1 MIRAELRALSK
12 EELIELVLELYA
24 MNEKLR
30 EENAQLRERV
40 AKLEKQLKRPAK
52 TPKNSSVPPSAGR
65 KASRRRSSKQRK
77 RGAQKG
83 HKGTS
88 RRRSEPDVTVECQV
102 ETCPDCGADLASV
115 DQDLLGSTQVVE
127 IPPVEPVVVEAH
139 RYGCRCPQCGASVEA
154 NYPPGMESERVFG
167 RRIEALVTYLHEVH
181 HLSYVR
187 LQRVMQV
194 ISGLIISV
202 GALVNIVGRTAKR
215 LEPAAEAIRDEIR
228 GEEVVGSD
236 ETGARVNGQ
245 NWWQWTFVTDRSTY
259 HVIASSRGSG
269 VIRRVMGEAMPLA
282 WVSDLWSAQLK
293 APGHHYQ
300 ICHAHQLRDLQYAID
315 AERSAWAYRMQQL
328 LLRSQ
333 RLSKRRE
340 QLPAVI
346 YRQAVAQL
354 EDDCDALLSER
365 VETPEAQR
373 LLKRYQKHRQALFVF
388 LHHPNVP
395 CDNNAAER
403 ALRNSVIHRKV
414 TGGFRSETGAEAH
427 AIVSSVVD
435 TARKR
440 DHDVLEVL
448 QGLIGP
454 PAPTQPAHGF
464 AS

>member
-1 MIRAELRALSK
+1 MNKTGLRNLSK
-12 EELIELVLELYA
+12 DELIELVLELYA

-30 EENAQLRERV
+30 EENAQLRKRV
-40 AKLEKQLKRPAK
+40 AKLEKQLKRPPK

-65 KASRRRSSKQRK
+65 KANRRRSSKQRK

-88 RRRSEPDVTVECQV
+88 RRRSEPDVTVECRV
-102 ETCPDCGADLASV
+102 DTCPDCGADLANV

-139 RYGCRCPQCGASVEA
+139 RYGCTCPRCGESVEA

-167 RRIEALVTYLHEVH
+167 RRLEALVTYLHEVH

-187 LQRVMQV
+187 LQKVMQV
-194 ISGLIISV
+194 LCGLIISV
-202 GALVNIVGRTAKR
+202 GALVNIVRRTADR
-215 LEPAAEAIRDEIR
+215 LTPAAEVIRDEIR

-259 HVIASSRGSG
+259 HVIASSRGSE
-269 VIRRVMGEAMPLA
+269 VIKRVMGEAIPLV

-333 RLSKRRE
+333 RLSKQRE
-340 QLPAVI
+340 RLPSVI
-346 YRQAVAQL
+346 YRQAVAHL
-354 EDDCDALLSER
+354 EDDCDALLSEQ
-365 VETPEAQR
+365 VETSEAQR
-373 LLKRYQKHRQALFVF
+373 LLKRYQKHQKALFVF

-395 CDNNAAER
+395 YDNNAAER

-414 TGGFRSETGAEAH
+414 TGGFRSETGAAGH
-427 AIVSSVVD
+427 AVVSSVVD

-440 DHDVLEVL
+440 DQDVLEVI

-454 PAPTQPAHGF
+454 PAPTQLAHSPA
-464 AS
+464 S